1 MASNTLTD
9 PDQYD
14 FENQMAYANALRK
27 RSMDAGGE
35 MVSGHYVSKNP
46 WLNFVEGLTGSMM
59 GSRALEGQR
68 QLGDRRQKEFDAF
81 MDARPSL
88 YNEFEGQQ
96 ATPEQQFG
104 PTQAPAVKQK
114 ALKSAA
120 QMLED
125 QQNWIARPGGE
136 SNPLIQ
142 SVRQQAM
149 LKGIDWP
156 EKMLTQ
162 EGTLQLGRD
171 KIAADAQNRKDQR
184 DFIGNQN
191 DLNRQSREDMIRL
204 TASLR
209 PPPAPHYP
217 PTQMTDQGLLE
228 RQPDGSWKQ
237 VKVGDAVAGKP
248 FAPTNALKNLP
259 VKAQT
264 EWSALQNLD
273 SATKAYEALL
283 KDYDPQGKDVLNV
296 EKRNAVKAAFTDLQM
311 RQKEAFGLG
320 AITGPDMQI
329 LEGAYTDPTGVAG
342 MLKGGLTGTKAFTA
356 QIDQGRAALN
366 RTKRNFEQQ
375 YKVELPDP
383 AGTATAPMPGAGSGG
398 FKILSVRDK

>member
-1 MASNTLTD
+1 MGQAIAPVFDTELE
-9 PDQYD
+9 QVK
-14 FENQMAYANALRK
+14 EQLALAAALRK
-27 RSMDAGGE
+27 QGMQDTGGAGYHGGR
-35 MVSGHYVSKNP
+35 VYAVGNP
-46 WLNFVEGLTGSMM
+46 WGGLAQQVAGQFMDSQARQRQ
-59 GSRALEGQR
+59 GELEQR
-68 QLGDRRQKEFDAF
+68 QLQERNDWLAQMPSGTETVPQAGPVQEGEAPLPDVERQVSPRAL
-81 MDARPSL
+81 A
-88 YNEFEGQQ
+88 Q
-96 ATPEQQFG
+96 AT
-104 PTQAPAVKQK
+104 QAWAMK
-114 ALKSAA
+114 APRG
-120 QMLED
+120 MEGV
-125 QQNWIARPGGE
+125 QNFA
-136 SNPLIQ
+136 L
-142 SVRQQAM
+142 QQAM
-149 LKGIDWP
+149 TAPQRQADA
-156 EKMLTQ
+156 EQRAADRMQ
-162 EGTLQLGRD
+162 ELQLKMMDMRATAAERLAAQ
-171 KIAADAQNRKDQR
+171 KEIAKMQLEGRKD
-184 DFIGNQN
+184 IV
-191 DLNRQSREDMIRL
+191 RL
-204 TASLR
+204 AATLR
-209 PPPAPHYP
+209 PHAAPHYP

-228 RQPDGSWKQ
+228 RQPDGTWKQ
-237 VKVGDAVAGKP
+237 IKVGDAVAGKP

-283 KDYDPQGKDVLNV
+283 KDYDPQGKDVLNA

-375 YKVELPDP
+375 YRVELPDP
-383 AGTATAPMPGAGSGG
+383 AGTATAPMPGTGSGG